1 MTISPSMSVKIKSTT
16 KETEVQK
23 MAIKS
28 YKVELTTAVSV
39 TIDDKEDSHN
49 SLWEVVVGKA
59 QEIIN
64 DQDLNKKN
72 YVLRVVA
79 EQRED

>member
-1 MTISPSMSVKIKSTT
+1 
-16 KETEVQK
+16 

-39 TIDDKEDSHN
+39 TIDDKEESPN

-64 DQDLNKKN
+64 DQDLNKKK

-79 EQRED
+79 EQKEE

>member
-1 MTISPSMSVKIKSTT
+1 
-16 KETEVQK
+16 

-39 TIDDKEDSHN
+39 TVDDKEDTTN

-59 QEIIN
+59 QDVIN
-64 DQDLNKKN
+64 SQDMNKSN
-72 YVLRVVA
+72 FVLRVVA
-79 EQRED
+79 EQREE